1 MCPSKSDATV
11 TSVSVTKS
19 SAGDDRAKLLRLLK
33 SYIIA
38 EEEQRTSLLRAIA
51 EVLVEIRSNFE
62 RPDGSPDWKG
72 RSYAYRAFLRDVYDD
87 AGVPRED
94 QPAIQ
99 AAVRY
104 HVGTVLRERLDQE
117 TLDQYDLIPKSPRER
132 AQDRRGERS
141 AMLSA
146 LSARESHG
154 GSLLALSAAWT
165 LLSKLN
171 LDDLDTLGPRE
182 ADVADAT
189 LIDVER
195 RVRQLRKRI
204 AAKLREV

>member
-1 MCPSKSDATV
+1 MCPSKAATTL
-11 TSVSVTKS
+11 TSEPMSNS
-19 SAGDDRAKLLRLLK
+19 PAGEERTNLLRLLK
-33 SYIIA
+33 SYA
-38 EEEQRTSLLRAIA
+38 RSSEEQRTSLLRAIA
-51 EVLVEIRSNFE
+51 VCLVEIRSHFE

-72 RSYAYRAFLRDVYDD
+72 RSYAYRAYLRDIYDE
-87 AGVPRED
+87 AGIPRED
-94 QPAIQ
+94 QPTVQ

-104 HVGTVLRERLDQE
+104 HVGAVLRTRLDDE
-117 TLDQYDLIPKSPRER
+117 TLAEYELIQKSPRER
-132 AQDRRGERS
+132 AKVRRGERE

-146 LSARESHG
+146 LNARESHG
-154 GSLLALSAAWT
+154 GALLALSAAYT

-182 ADVADAT
+182 AEVADAT

-204 AAKLREV
+204 LRLRDV